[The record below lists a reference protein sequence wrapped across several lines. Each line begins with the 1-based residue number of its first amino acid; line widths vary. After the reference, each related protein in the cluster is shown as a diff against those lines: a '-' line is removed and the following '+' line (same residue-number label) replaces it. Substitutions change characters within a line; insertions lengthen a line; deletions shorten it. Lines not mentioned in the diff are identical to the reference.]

1 MQIFIE
7 QLPLSRQL
15 KIPSRNYK
23 NLLLI
28 QGKFYSFIQT
38 NLISA
43 TSTTPLH
50 PPPPY
55 THAHATQSHTIVFAD
70 ETFMQNKNVLINDLE
85 IGFE

>member
-50 PPPPY
+50 PPPSLQRLQHHQACC
-55 THAHATQSHTIVFAD
+55 THLALCAGVR
-70 ETFMQNKNVLINDLE
+70 
-85 IGFE
+85 